1 MSAPSSVPS
10 QGGKRK
16 RSSSEKGP
24 SKRARSESSES
35 SDEEDSQAQIIL
47 LADEILKSKKNYN
60 SISKLIQIL
69 RAEGEEADDAVV
81 AAISL
86 CRVFT
91 SLMVSGDMVKKQG
104 TIEKDAVVIK
114 WLKERYLEYKSGLLS
129 LLGEEGLSSTV
140 LDLCMRLLKT
150 EGQHLRGLEYSFP
163 TAFLTDMV
171 RVFLDPESDEIV
183 REEFSKKY
191 VEEYDDIRFYTLE
204 ALDKLLQEIESQT
217 FFNNAVQILTTIES
231 VPDSKEELEDFWI
244 SKPKKTTHALY
255 SLTQHKKRAQNAWLA
270 LMKLDMDKEQ
280 RKTILGLMAKS
291 IAPWFMKPELLMDF
305 LTDSYNSGG
314 STSLLALSGVF
325 YLLQEKNLDYPEFYR
340 KLYSLLN
347 SEILHSKHRSRFFR
361 LLETFLG
368 STHLP
373 AVLVASFLKRL
384 SRLALN
390 APPAAVVMVIP
401 WMYNILKKHPMCTFM
416 IHRVTRGE
424 DAITRLEKEGMDDP
438 FLMDE
443 KDPMETKAIDSSLW
457 EIVMLQSHYHPNVA
471 TLAKIIS
478 EQFTKQ
484 SYSMED
490 FLDHSYGSMLD
501 AEYVKDVKKTPV
513 IEFEIPKKIFMKQD
527 ATSEAHDRLLV
538 SLWDF
543 S

>member
-1 MSAPSSVPS
+1 MPAPTTAPS
-10 QGGKRK
+10 QAGKRK

-60 SISKLIQIL
+60 NISKLIQIL
-69 RAEGEEADDAVV
+69 GTEGEEADDAVV

-91 SLMVSGDMVKKQG
+91 SLMVSGDMIKKQ
-104 TIEKDAVVIK
+104 TTTEKDAVVIK
-114 WLKERYLEYKSGLLS
+114 WLKERYSEYKNGLLL
-129 LLGEEGLSSTV
+129 LLGEEGVSSTV

-171 RVFLDPESDEIV
+171 RVFLDPESDEAV
-183 REEFSKKY
+183 REEFSETY
-191 VEEYDDIRFYTLE
+191 VEEYDDVRFYTLE
-204 ALDKLLQEIESQT
+204 ALEKLLGEIESQA
-217 FFNNAVQILTTIES
+217 FFNNAVQILTAIES
-231 VPDSKEELEDFWI
+231 VPESKEELEDFWV
-244 SKPKKTTHALY
+244 SAPKKTTHALY

-270 LMKLDMDKEQ
+270 LMNLEMDKEQ
-280 RKTILGLMAKS
+280 RKTILGLMVKS

-325 YLLQEKNLDYPEFYR
+325 YLLQEKNLDYPSFYR
-340 KLYSLLN
+340 KLYSLLD

-373 AVLVASFLKRL
+373 AALVASFVKRL
-384 SRLALN
+384 SRLTLN
-390 APPAAVVMVIP
+390 APPAAVVTVVP

-424 DAITRLEKEGMDDP
+424 YAIERLEKEGMDDP

-443 KDPMETKAIDSSLW
+443 EDPMETKAIDSSLW

-484 SYSMED
+484 SYNMED

-501 AEYVKDVKKTPV
+501 AEYIKDVKKTPV

-527 ATSEAHDRLLV
+527 ASSEVHDRLLV
-538 SLWDF
+538 NLWDF
-543 S
+543 N